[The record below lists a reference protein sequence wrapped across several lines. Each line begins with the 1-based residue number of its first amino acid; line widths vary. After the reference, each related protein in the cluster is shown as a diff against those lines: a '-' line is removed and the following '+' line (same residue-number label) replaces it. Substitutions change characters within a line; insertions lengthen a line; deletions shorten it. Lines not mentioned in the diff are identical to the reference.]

1 MGMRVKPYRFPGC
14 AMPKIVDH
22 DQQRTMFAEAALR
35 LVAREGLDGLTMRAV
50 ASESGLSY
58 GSLFHYF
65 DSKDDLLL
73 YAVRYSAERQG
84 RRVSE
89 FSARYKGL
97 KALRQLLYDDAIMD
111 ENSRDEWLV
120 WVAFLYKAALQES
133 FAQTHAEL
141 IDGWVSRIQGLL
153 DEARERGEI
162 GNETDTGLEALS
174 LWVFSAGIGQQSLL
188 HPARFPLRTQQALI
202 SAYLD
207 KLRQ

>member
-1 MGMRVKPYRFPGC
+1 MPG
-14 AMPKIVDH
+14 AS
-22 DQQRTMFAEAALR
+22 TAAAAPVAPRSRKGFETRAR
-35 LVAREGLDGLTMRAV
+35 LVAAAKQVFEEVGFLAARISDISARA
-50 ASESGLSY
+50 GLSH
-58 GSLFHYF
+58 GSFYHYF

-97 KALRQLLYDDAIMD
+97 KALQQLLYDDAIMD

-153 DEARERGEI
+153 DEARELGEI

-188 HPARFPLRTQQALI
+188 HPARFPLRTQQTLI